1 MKNQNDMIVSIVA
14 IVVALIALGVLYGTK
29 PDPVLP
35 EQSPPV
41 DTTAPTLG
49 AVEVPMTNGVG
60 SGGATGGGG
69 AGAGGN
75 NRGFAPAGLQ
85 GAGGGGAP
93 PANTG
98 FGGAG
103 GGGAPRP
110 AGVSA
115 AG

>member
-14 IVVALIALGVLYGTK
+14 IVVALIALGILYGTK
-29 PDPVLP
+29 PDPVIP
-35 EQSPPV
+35 AQSPAV
-41 DTTAPTLG
+41 DTAAPTLG

-69 AGAGGN
+69 AGTSGA
-75 NRGFAPAGLQ
+75 RGFAPAGLQ